1 MNVIFK
7 KIYIKIVHLPNRQ
20 ALKSENEKLQSELK
34 MSKTSVNEEK
44 SLRLFQEKRVK
55 DLENKLVI
63 VDQEMDQQ
71 KATSQNEMQNYIEE
85 IEDLQKQVGLFFTNL
100 KTTIFLIFVGR
111 KKSILFY
118 LYFGVF
124 CWWVFCFFLI
134 KISELEKDIRESV
147 CKERKLEHDCEE
159 LRSQVDLLK
168 DEAASHIEHI
178 HSLKDSNFKL
188 TDGLEEA
195 ISKGEAFKSRWDF
208 CSLKQLFFFKL

>member
-1 MNVIFK
+1 MKNCNPNWRCPKRVWMKRNRWGCSK
-7 KIYIKIVHLPNRQ
+7 KR
-20 ALKSENEKLQSELK
+20 EW
-34 MSKTSVNEEK
+34 KTSKINWSSSTKRWTNKRWRLKTKCKTTTKKLKTYK
-44 SLRLFQEKRVK
+44 SRSVSSS
-55 DLENKLVI
+55 
-63 VDQEMDQQ
+63 
-71 KATSQNEMQNYIEE
+71 A
-85 IEDLQKQVGLFFTNL
+85 NL

-208 CSLKQLFFFKL
+208 CSLKQLFFLSCRSINQVLV